1 MQKQVERGKAPR
13 EIERVDKPH
22 QKGGQN
28 HVHFKD
34 GSALNIDGTW
44 KEGEHILTNKEIKFL
59 KGLHLREDVRKYI
72 NIPINEKLAQ
82 KLVEEYIGG

>member
-1 MQKQVERGKAPR
+1 MPPDDDPDGDKKKNKNGTSPNQMQKQVERGKAPR

-34 GSALNIDGTW
+34 GTSLNKDGSVHDAHRGTPNPSRAS
-44 KEGEHILTNKEIKFL
+44 KEWL
-59 KGLHLREDVRKYI
+59 I
-72 NIPINEKLAQ
+72 NN
-82 KLVEEYIGG
+82 G